1 MYFPVL
7 YSKSLLLI
15 CFIVCMCVCV
25 SVTQLCLTLCDPM
38 DCSLPGFSIHGILQT
53 RIQEWVASLSSRGS
67 SQPRDWTQVSHIAG
81 RFFTVWATR
90 EDLYIVVCICS
101 SQSPHLSSTPW
112 NIVQW
117 ASLWM
122 TKAGSSEMHS
132 REDSVLHRWST
143 EGLLHLPDMRA
154 HPERTWATSQR
165 EPQQW
170 GESPGPALLLSGTR
184 SLIIPWTVERSSLD
198 QDHHQWESTWFTW
211 LSEKHLLSHTQVLR
225 NKHITCH
232 REGFLGG
239 SVGKEFACNAGDHL
253 QCRRPDFDPWVG
265 KIFWRRKWQPTPV
278 LLPGESHGQG
288 RLVGDGL

>member
-1 MYFPVL
+1 
-7 YSKSLLLI
+7 
-15 CFIVCMCVCV
+15 
-25 SVTQLCLTLCDPM
+25 
-38 DCSLPGFSIHGILQT
+38 
-53 RIQEWVASLSSRGS
+53 
-67 SQPRDWTQVSHIAG
+67 
-81 RFFTVWATR
+81 
-90 EDLYIVVCICS
+90 
-101 SQSPHLSSTPW
+101 
-112 NIVQW
+112 
-117 ASLWM
+117 M

-143 EGLLHLPDMRA
+143 EGLLRLPDMRA

-239 SVGKEFACNAGDHL
+239 SVGKEFACNAGDRL
-253 QCRRPDFDPWVG
+253 QCRRPPAMQETWFWSLGREDLLEKEMATHSSIIAWRIPWTGEAGGRWSVG
-265 KIFWRRKWQPTPV
+265 SQSRTWF
-278 LLPGESHGQG
+278 SN
-288 RLVGDGL
+288 